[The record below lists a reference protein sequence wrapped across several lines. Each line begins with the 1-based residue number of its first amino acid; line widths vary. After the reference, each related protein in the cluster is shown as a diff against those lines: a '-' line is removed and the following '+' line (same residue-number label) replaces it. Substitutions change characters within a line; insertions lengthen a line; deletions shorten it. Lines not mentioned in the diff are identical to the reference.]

1 MSKVT
6 GSKITSVLLRMT
18 LAFGMMLS
26 GGAALAQD
34 RTVSLAAP
42 EALVQTGL
50 LKHLL
55 PRFTLKHRVRV
66 SVVGADGVAPLSLN
80 TDGQGRALFEGAGS
94 LWHLDQSGGGDNADR
109 FVDWLTSDIGL
120 NTIEAFKGPDGLRF
134 TRATAVVEVEEA
146 LELTGDAANGLAVSN
161 LHCKRC
167 HVVGA
172 ADRMSGIGSTPS
184 FFVLRAFPDWDER
197 FYAFY
202 ALNPHPSFTRISD
215 LETELDPQ
223 HKAAIVPLDMS
234 LEELDDIVTY
244 VAGLPPADLG
254 APIQLQ

>member
-1 MSKVT
+1 Y
-6 GSKITSVLLRMT
+6 VLDRQ
-18 LAFGMMLS
+18 
-26 GGAALAQD
+26 GAEKF
-34 RTVSLAAP
+34 P
-42 EALVQTGL
+42 GN
-50 LKHLL
+50 LL
-55 PRFTLKHRVRV
+55 PRPGLILNPWSVR
-66 SVVGADGVAPLSLN
+66 STETAKKTA
-80 TDGQGRALFEGAGS
+80 EK
-94 LWHLDQSGGGDNADR
+94 GGEYADR

-167 HVVGA
+167 HVVGT